1 MDGAAAWIATGVAS
15 VVALVSSAIAY
26 GRAVAQIDSV
36 KADVSDMKATRHQG
50 RDAAERLAGDV
61 GETMLAIRQSLTDA
75 QMWNRDNF
83 VRRED
88 FKVTIDSI
96 NRNIDVLRT
105 SMETSMSRVS
115 DKLDKLSDDLR
126 ALPDQRR

>member
-15 VVALVSSAIAY
+15 GVALVSSAIAY

-36 KADVSDMKATRHQG
+36 KADVADMKAARHQG
-50 RDAAERLAGDV
+50 RDAAERLASDV

-115 DKLDKLSDDLR
+115 DKLDKLSDYLR
-126 ALPDQRR
+126 APPDQRR

>member
-1 MDGAAAWIATGVAS
+1 MDGAPAWIAAGVAS

-36 KADVSDMKATRHQG
+36 KADVADMKAARHQG
-50 RDAAERLAGDV
+50 RDAAERLASDV

-126 ALPDQRR
+126 APPDQRR

>member
-15 VVALVSSAIAY
+15 GVALVSSAIAY

-36 KADVSDMKATRHQG
+36 KADVADMKAARHQG
-50 RDAAERLAGDV
+50 RDAAERLASDV